1 LETAEALTRIG
12 WYAAARTRTSVF
24 SNASIESNALTMA
37 LSWPE
42 LARVARA
49 PPKKAR
55 KMRALLQAKMLAMP
69 TASFG
74 ETTAKLAAFPISIN
88 HPCQLR

>member
-1 LETAEALTRIG
+1 MPC
-12 WYAAARTRTSVF
+12 
-24 SNASIESNALTMA
+24 IESNALTMA

-49 PPKKAR
+49 PPKKSAQDAHASPSEEAG
-55 KMRALLQAKMLAMP
+55 KCLLLLSMI
-69 TASFG
+69 

-88 HPCQLR
+88 HPANFGNERKFKCLA